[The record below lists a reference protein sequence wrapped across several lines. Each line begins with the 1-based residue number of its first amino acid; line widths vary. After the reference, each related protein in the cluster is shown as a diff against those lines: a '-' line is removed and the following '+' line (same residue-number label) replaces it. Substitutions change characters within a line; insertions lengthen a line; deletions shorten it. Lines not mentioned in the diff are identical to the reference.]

1 MFGRSART
9 NIKAAQRY
17 KEPKP
22 RQALLDKTWS
32 LMTLGCQSL
41 GSTATIGMDMRG
53 SILKRFIWRYSH
65 IYALI

>member
-22 RQALLDKTWS
+22 RQYLLDKTWS
-32 LMTLGCQSL
+32 LMTLRVPKPRQHRNYWNGHAWLHSQAIYL
-41 GSTATIGMDMRG
+41 A
-53 SILKRFIWRYSH
+53 YSH